1 MNIKDKPVVNKEKL
15 MLDYEKEIDWPEGSP
30 DEIIEYMN
38 TLKESY
44 KHLSGLT
51 VESYWSG
58 YEDCD
63 YYLKGKIQ
71 ESEEHYTERLEYE
84 QDKLDQ
90 WELDYALH
98 IERVNKEKQEE
109 IDKKLSDFNKLK
121 DELQKEGVL

>member
-15 MLDYEKEIDWPEGSP
+15 TLDYEKEIDWPEGSP

-51 VESYWSG
+51 VEAILSG
-58 YEDCD
+58 YENCD

-71 ESEEHYTERLEYE
+71 ESEEHYIERLEYE

-109 IDKKLSDFNKLK
+109 IDKKLSEFNKLK

>member
-15 MLDYEKEIDWPEGSP
+15 TLDYEKEIDWPEGSP

-44 KHLSGLT
+44 KHLSDLT
-51 VESYWSG
+51 VERYWSG
-58 YEDCD
+58 YGNW
-63 YYLKGKIQ
+63 YFYLKGKIQ
-71 ESEEHYTERLEYE
+71 ESEEHYVERLEYE

-90 WELDYALH
+90 WEIDYALH

-109 IDKKLSDFNKLK
+109 IDKKLSEFNKLK

>member
-1 MNIKDKPVVNKEKL
+1 
-15 MLDYEKEIDWPEGSP
+15 
-30 DEIIEYMN
+30 MN

-44 KHLSGLT
+44 KHLSDLR

-58 YEDCD
+58 YEIVIT
-63 YYLKGKIQ
+63 YLKGKIQ
-71 ESEEHYTERLEYE
+71 ESEEHYIERLEYE

-109 IDKKLSDFNKLK
+109 IDKKSYLSSINLK
-121 DELQKEGVL
+121 TSCRRKDYTTISLVKESKKNLSYDQLSYINICKRC